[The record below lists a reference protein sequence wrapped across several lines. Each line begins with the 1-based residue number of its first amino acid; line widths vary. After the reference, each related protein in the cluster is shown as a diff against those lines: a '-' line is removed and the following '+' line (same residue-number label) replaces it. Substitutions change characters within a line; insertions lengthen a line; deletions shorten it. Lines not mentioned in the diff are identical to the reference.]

1 MSYQF
6 ARINLAQTEYPASC
20 DWYYITD
27 PDIAQLN
34 DIYKRYCI
42 YKHFASVMPIF
53 DSRYTAANTDVI
65 GYRDGDQLVA
75 FSLIE
80 RYDNKN
86 ALCAQFA
93 WDYKTPKLRLGI
105 KSLQTECAIYRAR
118 GFEYL
123 YLEQAHLYKQSM
135 QGFELLGPL

>member
-1 MSYQF
+1 
-6 ARINLAQTEYPASC
+6 
-20 DWYYITD
+20 
-27 PDIAQLN
+27 
-34 DIYKRYCI
+34 
-42 YKHFASVMPIF
+42 MPIF

-65 GYRDGDQLVA
+65 GYRDGDKLVA

-80 RYDNKN
+80 RYDSKN

-93 WDYKTPKLRLGI
+93 WDYRTPKLRLGI

-123 YLEQAHLYKQSM
+123 YLEQAHLYKQNM
-135 QGFELLGPL
+135 QGFEILGPL